1 MISSMTG
8 FFFGEK
14 DTKFGNLV
22 IEIKTLNSRYCELQ
36 LRLGDDL
43 RLYESQIREIILGSI
58 SRGKIDCR
66 IFLRSS
72 EAKMNVGKIDEKEI
86 KTLINSLEKIAALIK
101 NPALIDPVEIFKLSG
116 ANKQTVDNRE
126 LKKTLLS
133 TLPSAIQKIITDR
146 QREGKNINQVIL
158 NNAKIIERLVNQ
170 AKKIMPKAIKL
181 YRSKID
187 KRFKEALIETESDR
201 LKQELLIF
209 IQKSDI
215 TEEIDR
221 LESHLKELR
230 RLLTLK
236 EPVGKKMD
244 FLMQEF
250 NREANTLGSKAVSV
264 EISKISVELKVI
276 IEQIREQIQNIE

>member
-1 MISSMTG
+1 MTG
-8 FFFGEK
+8 FSFGEK

-36 LRLGDDL
+36 LKLGDDI
-43 RLYESQIREIILGSI
+43 RVYESQIREIVLGSI

-66 IFLRSS
+66 IFLKSN
-72 EAKMNVGKIDEKEI
+72 EAEQYYEKIDEKEI
-86 KTLINSLEKIAALIK
+86 RALINSTEKIATFIK
-101 NPALIDPVEIFKLSG
+101 NPSLIDPVEIFKLSG
-116 ANKQTVDNRE
+116 NSKQAIDSNK
-126 LKKTLLS
+126 LKKALLS
-133 TLPSAIQKIITDR
+133 SLPNALQKIITDR
-146 QREGKNINQVIL
+146 QREGKNISKVIF
-158 NNAKIIERLVNQ
+158 NNIKLIEKLIGQ
-170 AKKIMPKAIKL
+170 TKKIMPKAIKFHQV
-181 YRSKID
+181 KIN
-187 KRFKEALIETESDR
+187 KRFKEALINPESDR

-230 RLLTLK
+230 RLLVIK
-236 EPVGKKMD
+236 GPVGKKMD

-250 NREANTLGSKAVSV
+250 NREANTLGSKAISV
-264 EISKISVELKVI
+264 DISRISVELKVI

>member
-1 MISSMTG
+1 MTG

-36 LRLGDDL
+36 LKLGDDL
-43 RLYESQIREIILGSI
+43 RVYESQIREIILGSI

-66 IFLRSS
+66 IFLRPN
-72 EAKMNVGKIDEKEI
+72 EASLNKKEIDEKEI
-86 KTLINSLEKIAALIK
+86 KALIHASEKIATFIK
-101 NPALIDPVEIFKLSG
+101 KPALIDPVEIFRLSG
-116 ANKQTVDNRE
+116 TNKQTIDNRH

-133 TLPSAIQKIITDR
+133 ALPTALQKIITDR
-146 QREGKNINQVIL
+146 EREGKHISQVIL
-158 NNAKIIERLVNQ
+158 NNTKVIERLINQ
-170 AKKIMPKAIKL
+170 TKKIMPKAVKL
-181 YRSKID
+181 HQLKID
-187 KRFKEALIETESDR
+187 RKFKEALIDTESDR

-230 RLLTLK
+230 RLLTIN

-250 NREANTLGSKAVSV
+250 NREANTLGSKAISV
-264 EISKISVELKVI
+264 DISKISVELKVI

>member
-1 MISSMTG
+1 MTG

-36 LRLGDDL
+36 LKLGDDL
-43 RLYESQIREIILGSI
+43 RVYESQIREIILGGI

-66 IFLRSS
+66 IFLRPNEVSFNTR
-72 EAKMNVGKIDEKEI
+72 EIDEKEI
-86 KTLINSLEKIAALIK
+86 KALIHASEKIATFIK
-101 NPALIDPVEIFKLSG
+101 KPALIDPVEILRLSG
-116 ANKQTVDNRE
+116 TNKQAIDNRY
-126 LKKTLLS
+126 LKKILLS
-133 TLPSAIQKIITDR
+133 ALPNALQKIITDR
-146 QREGKNINQVIL
+146 EREGKNISQVIL
-158 NNAKIIERLVNQ
+158 KNTKVIERLINQ
-170 AKKIMPKAIKL
+170 TKKIMPKVIKL
-181 YRSKID
+181 HQLKID
-187 KRFKEALIETESDR
+187 NKFKEALIDTENDR

-230 RLLTLK
+230 RLLKIK

-250 NREANTLGSKAVSV
+250 NREANTLGSKAISV
-264 EISKISVELKVI
+264 DISKISVELKVI

>member
-14 DTKFGNLV
+14 DTKFGSLV

-36 LRLGDDL
+36 LKLGDDI
-43 RLYESQIREIILGSI
+43 RVYESQIREIILASI

-66 IFLRSS
+66 IFLRPN
-72 EAKMNVGKIDEKEI
+72 EAAINYRKIDEKEI
-86 KTLINSLEKIAALIK
+86 KALINSTEKIATLIK
-101 NPALIDPVEIFKLSG
+101 NPSLIDPVEIFKLSG
-116 ANKQTVDNRE
+116 NNKQVIDNSN
-126 LKKTLLS
+126 LKKVLLS
-133 TLPSAIQKIITDR
+133 TLPNALQKTIIDR
-146 QREGKNINQVIL
+146 QREGKNISKVIF
-158 NNAKIIERLVNQ
+158 NNIKLIERLIGQ
-170 AKKIMPKAIKL
+170 TKKIMPKAIKL
-181 YRSKID
+181 HQVKIN
-187 KRFKEALIETESDR
+187 KRFKEALINVESDR

-230 RLLTLK
+230 RLLILK

-250 NREANTLGSKAVSV
+250 NREANTLGSKAISV
-264 EISKISVELKVI
+264 EISRISVELKVI

>member
-1 MISSMTG
+1 MTG

-36 LRLGDDL
+36 LKLGDDL
-43 RLYESQIREIILGSI
+43 RVYESQIREIILGSI

-66 IFLRSS
+66 IFLRTN
-72 EAKMNVGKIDEKEI
+72 EVGLNTRKIDEKEI
-86 KTLINSLEKIAALIK
+86 KALIHASEKIATFIK
-101 NPALIDPVEIFKLSG
+101 KPALIDPVEIFRLSG
-116 ANKQTVDNRE
+116 TNKQTIDNRH

-133 TLPSAIQKIITDR
+133 LLPNALQKIITDR
-146 QREGKNINQVIL
+146 QREGENISQVIL
-158 NNAKIIERLVNQ
+158 NNSKIIERLINQ
-170 AKKIMPKAIKL
+170 SKKIMPKAIKL
-181 YRSKID
+181 HQLKID
-187 KRFKEALIETESDR
+187 KKFREALIDTESDR

-230 RLLTLK
+230 RLLTIK

-250 NREANTLGSKAVSV
+250 NREANTLGSKAISV
-264 EISKISVELKVI
+264 DISKISVELKVI